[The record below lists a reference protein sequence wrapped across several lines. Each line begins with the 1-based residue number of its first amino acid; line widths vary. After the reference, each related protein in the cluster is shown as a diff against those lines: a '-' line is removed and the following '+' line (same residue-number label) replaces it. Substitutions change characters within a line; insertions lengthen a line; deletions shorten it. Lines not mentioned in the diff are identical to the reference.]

1 MYVLYIH
8 RSLSTSLCLDEPQLQ
23 AAENLYD
30 LKDYLESPMVPV
42 ESLFLSMTTFWL
54 SLIGY
59 WKPSVNL
66 FYRVCWLV
74 RGYAATSNFL

>member
-1 MYVLYIH
+1 
-8 RSLSTSLCLDEPQLQ
+8 
-23 AAENLYD
+23 
-30 LKDYLESPMVPV
+30 
-42 ESLFLSMTTFWL
+42 MTTFWL

-74 RGYAATSNFL
+74 RGYAAMVLWQVGWAGAMLLIGLCRVAMTLPVP

>member
-30 LKDYLESPMVPV
+30 LKDYLESPMVH
-42 ESLFLSMTTFWL
+42 LQ
-54 SLIGY
+54 
-59 WKPSVNL
+59 
-66 FYRVCWLV
+66 
-74 RGYAATSNFL
+74 ATRFPEIDFRNPLP